1 MTFFLTGVIINTM
14 GDLMTNRTN
23 EEIVK
28 QIIEVMEQY
37 VTPAVAQHGG
47 QVNFINFENG
57 VVLVELSGAC
67 SGCAGSTMTLKHG
80 IEQMMTS
87 LIPEVTSVEGI
98 DDPFSNV
105 DPYFMNNDPFG
116 QAAWEEENM
125 IGDLDESNN
134 RKI

>member
-1 MTFFLTGVIINTM
+1 MTERSYE
-14 GDLMTNRTN
+14 D
-23 EEIVK
+23 IVK
-28 QIIEVMEQY
+28 NITETMEHY

-47 QVNFINFENG
+47 EVNFVSFEKG
-57 VVLVELSGAC
+57 VVTVQLSGAC

-105 DPYFMNNDPFG
+105 SPYYMNNDPFG
-116 QAAWEEENM
+116 QAAWETEHY
-125 IGDLDESNN
+125 LPKESED
-134 RKI
+134 

>member
-1 MTFFLTGVIINTM
+1 
-14 GDLMTNRTN
+14 MTNRTN

>member
-1 MTFFLTGVIINTM
+1 M
-14 GDLMTNRTN
+14 GDLMTNRTH

-28 QIIEVMEQY
+28 QIVEVMEQY

-47 QVNFINFENG
+47 QVNFISFENG

-87 LIPEVTSVEGI
+87 LIPEVIAVEGI
-98 DDPFSNV
+98 DDPFSSV
-105 DPYFMNNDPFG
+105 SPYFMNNDPFG

-134 RKI
+134 RKV